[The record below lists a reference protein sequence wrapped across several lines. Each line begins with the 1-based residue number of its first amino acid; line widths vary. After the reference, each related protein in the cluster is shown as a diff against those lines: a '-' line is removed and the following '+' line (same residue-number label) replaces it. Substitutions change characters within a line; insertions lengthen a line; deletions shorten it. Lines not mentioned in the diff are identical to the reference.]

1 MADDTVTL
9 EFIARQL
16 DRVVKEQ
23 ASMRADMSSMRD
35 DMQVMSAMLR
45 RFDGTLDGLLHEVR
59 AEHARHARVDQRLRD
74 LEAAREP

>member
-1 MADDTVTL
+1 VDEKISL

-16 DRVVKEQ
+16 DRVLKDQ
-23 ASMRADMSSMRD
+23 AAMREDIT
-35 DMQVMSAMLR
+35 VMAAMMR